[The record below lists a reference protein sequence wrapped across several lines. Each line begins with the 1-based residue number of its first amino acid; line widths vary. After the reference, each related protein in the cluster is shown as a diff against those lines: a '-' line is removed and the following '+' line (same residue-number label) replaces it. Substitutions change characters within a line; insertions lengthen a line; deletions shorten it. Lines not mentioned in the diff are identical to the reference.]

1 MKHFGIL
8 LLVAT
13 GLGSC
18 SSAMDYTSSISE
30 QEVFRIGKSVTPVKE
45 RARLIKSLT
54 KANHHHYAK
63 AIDEIEAR

>member
-18 SSAMDYTSSISE
+18 SSAMDYSSSIGE
-30 QEVFRIGKSVTPVKE
+30 REALRIGKTVTPVQE
-45 RARLIKSLT
+45 RTRLIKSLT
-54 KANHHHYAK
+54 KANRDHHAK
-63 AIDEIEAR
+63 ALDEIAAR